1 MHLRLTRWWGEAVER
16 LGTIVPD
23 DEECLERCLA
33 TLRLHGSGTWALD
46 TAFGEVVLL
55 DEGGAARE
63 TVFTAPETV
72 GALARAAAEAGCLH
86 PARVAA

>member
-1 MHLRLTRWWGEAVER
+1 MHLRLTRRWGEAVER
-16 LGTIVPD
+16 LGTIVPETED
-23 DEECLERCLA
+23 GLDRWLA
-33 TLRLHGSGTWALD
+33 ILRLHASASWALD
-46 TAFGEVVLL
+46 AAFGQVVLI
-55 DEGGAARE
+55 DETGAARE